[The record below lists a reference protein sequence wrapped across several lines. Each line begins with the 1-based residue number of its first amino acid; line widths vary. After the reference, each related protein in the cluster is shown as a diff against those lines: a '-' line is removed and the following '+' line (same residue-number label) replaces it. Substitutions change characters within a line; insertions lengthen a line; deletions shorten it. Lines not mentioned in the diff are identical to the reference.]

1 MLQMTPAVTEVLRA
15 IAREC
20 GGLLEHL
27 VTRESTLYQ
36 VSVVSTDPG
45 APMQTRHSDTTYSDP
60 DRIVSTDGGVYTM
73 LLALADVP
81 LSQGP
86 TVLWPGTHTHHFHCA
101 LTGPERTAVLDD
113 IEPQVSVVLSVG
125 PIRWFVCYALS
136 REIRTECAT

>member
-1 MLQMTPAVTEVLRA
+1 MYRIHRREIMLQVTPAVTEVLRA
-15 IAREC
+15 IAKEC
-20 GGLLEHL
+20 GALLEHL

-45 APMQTRHSDTTYSDP
+45 APMQTRHSDTTYSDS
-60 DRIVSTDGGVYTM
+60 DGIVSTDGEPDGIGVYTM

-113 IEPQVSVVLSVG
+113 IEPQVSVGS
-125 PIRWFVCYALS
+125 IR
-136 REIRTECAT
+136 